1 LEGEITMKSSIKIE
15 GDSNIDFSPPQIR
28 ITIAKIVNKD
38 SDSPSGTVR
47 FLLLNGCINEEGD
60 FYNTKLIAKFYIK
73 PVWANSTRP
82 NLSRV
87 IEMKQDITEPYLIL
101 KVQEKKDTE
110 HKWRYADS
118 VKFKKL
124 SEQVMRPKS
133 MDKSTDKGPDKG
145 INFEDVKNGLKLGL
159 KVVGAGMTIAS
170 TFMPVLSVPS
180 MMVNAIS
187 VALENNT

>member
-1 LEGEITMKSSIKIE
+1 MKSSIKIE
-15 GDSNIDFSPPQIR
+15 GNSNIDFSPPHVR
-28 ITIAKIVNKD
+28 ITIEKIVNKD
-38 SDSPSGTVR
+38 KDSESGTVR
-47 FLLLNGCINEEGD
+47 FLLLNGCVSEEGD

-124 SEQVMRPKS
+124 TEQVMRPKG
-133 MDKSTDKGPDKG
+133 MDKDIDKGVDKG
-145 INFEDVKNGLKLGL
+145 INFEDVKNGVKFGL

-170 TFMPVLSVPS
+170 TFIPVLSVPS
-180 MMVNAIS
+180 MVVNAIS
-187 VALENNT
+187 VALESKT